1 VLPPRARQTT
11 VVFKGGAGTVVADHW
26 NPDGGRGALVMLHGG
41 GQTRHSWDRAAAL
54 LGALDWQVFT
64 VDSRGHG
71 DSQWAAGGD
80 YSPDAFVG
88 DLSGVVEQIGDLTR
102 DGVPPVL
109 IGASLGGVTSLLA
122 EGESPGL
129 ARALV
134 LVDVV
139 PRIEAAGARRI
150 GDFMSSA
157 PSGFSSLQEVADAV
171 AAYQPHRNRST
182 TPTSLKRNVRRG
194 PNGRWYWH
202 WDPAFLSLGDAVDGG
217 RLHARLAEA
226 ARNVCIPTLL
236 VRGAMSDVVSREG
249 VEEFRQLIPASQV
262 VDVAGATHMVAGD
275 DNGVFVNH
283 MIGFLDTLP
292 PAAGRR

>member
-1 VLPPRARQTT
+1 MKPVSVDRGDQLVPARARRTT
-11 VVFKGGAGTVVADHW
+11 VVFQGGAGTVVADHW
-26 NPDGGRGALVMLHGG
+26 NPDGSRGALVMLHGG

-54 LGALDWQVFT
+54 LGVLDWQVFT

-88 DLSGVVEQIGDLTR
+88 DLSGVVDQIGDLAR
-102 DGVPPVL
+102 VGVPPVL
-109 IGASLGGVTSLLA
+109 IGASLGGVTALMA

-139 PRIEAAGARRI
+139 
-150 GDFMSSA
+150 
-157 PSGFSSLQEVADAV
+157 
-171 AAYQPHRNRST
+171 
-182 TPTSLKRNVRRG
+182 
-194 PNGRWYWH
+194 
-202 WDPAFLSLGDAVDGG
+202 
-217 RLHARLAEA
+217 
-226 ARNVCIPTLL
+226 
-236 VRGAMSDVVSREG
+236 SREG
-249 VEEFRQLIPASQV
+249 IEEFRQLIPASQV

-275 DNGVFVNH
+275 DNGVFVTH
-283 MIGFLDTLP
+283 MTGFLDALP